1 MNTFQDAIGPLG
13 PLVDISINLSRAQ
26 AHTRRVAGLALPPA
40 VTVRALIDTGAD
52 VTLLDSGVLTPFLAF
67 GLIHNR
73 MWYVNAPALGPAA
86 PLLEY
91 PVSIE
96 LPAGNANPLRLGAV
110 AVVERSLGLV
120 GYQALLG
127 RDVLAA
133 CGFWYDGPGG
143 RFTLA
148 F

>member
-1 MNTFQDAIGPLG
+1 MNTFQDALDPLG
-13 PLVDISINLSRAQ
+13 PLIDISINLSRSIYL
-26 AHTRRVAGLALPPA
+26 GLRQSSRPVPQS

-52 VTLLDSGVLTPFLAF
+52 VTLLDSGVLAPLLPF
-67 GLIHNR
+67 GLKHQR
-73 MWYVNAPALGPAA
+73 MWHVNVPALGPPT

-91 PVSIE
+91 LVSLE
-96 LPAGNANPLRLGAV
+96 LPAGIASPLQLGSV
-110 AVVERSLGLV
+110 AIVERPLGLL